1 MAMRIKVHETKNEA
15 SSIQFFDKGL
25 SDSRFVTMA
34 KRKLT
39 KLIGYP
45 VSDVFYM
52 DSEGD
57 YPNRAVVTIP
67 LKDIWG
73 LSQDL
78 PDFGTS
84 ITDYDEPRESDPTV
98 DELKEIFNDSLSA
111 DKTRSF
117 FADKDYDCEYG
128 FDYNG
133 CLSVDYSTDAIAD
146 EPDGNGN
153 AVIVDPDANMQTELR
168 NMADAAK
175 YAIGQIKDYASD
187 VEATL

>member
-1 MAMRIKVHETKNEA
+1 MAMRIKVHETNSA
-15 SSIQFFDKGL
+15 IQFFDRGL
-25 SDSRFVTMA
+25 SDSRFLTLA

-45 VSDVFYM
+45 VSDVFYVG
-52 DSEGD
+52 SEGE

-78 PDFGTS
+78 PDYGTS
-84 ITDYDEPRESDPTV
+84 ITDYDEPRESDPTI
-98 DELKEIFNDSLSA
+98 DELKEIFYDNLSE
-111 DKTRSF
+111 DKTAPF
-117 FADKDYDCEYG
+117 FADKDYSCEYG

-133 CLSVDYSTDAIAD
+133 CLSVDYYTDAIAD
-146 EPDGNGN
+146 DPDDAGN

>member
-1 MAMRIKVHETKNEA
+1 MAMRIKVHETNNA
-15 SSIQFFDKGL
+15 VQFFDKGL
-25 SDSRFVTMA
+25 SDRRFLTMA

-39 KLIGYP
+39 KLIGFP

-52 DSEGD
+52 DSEGF
-57 YPNRAVVTIP
+57 YPNRAVITIP

-78 PDFGTS
+78 PTFETS
-84 ITDYDEPRESDPTV
+84 ITDYDEPRESNPTV
-98 DELKEIFNDSLSA
+98 DELKEIFNDNLSE
-111 DKTRSF
+111 DKTASF
-117 FADKDYDCEYG
+117 FADKDYFCEYG

-133 CLSVDYSTDAIAD
+133 CLSVDYFTDAIAD
-146 EPDGNGN
+146 DPDGAGN
-153 AVIVDPDANMQTELR
+153 AVIVDPDANMKTELR

-175 YAIGQIKDYASD
+175 YAIGLIKDYASN

>member
-15 SSIQFFDKGL
+15 SAIQFFDKGL

-45 VSDVFYM
+45 VSDVFYVG
-52 DSEGD
+52 SEGE

-84 ITDYDEPRESDPTV
+84 ITDYDEPRESNPTV
-98 DELKEIFNDSLSA
+98 DELKEIFDNNLSE
-111 DKTRSF
+111 DKTASF
-117 FADKDYDCEYG
+117 FADKDYACEYG

-133 CLSVDYSTDAIAD
+133 CLSVDYFTDAIAD

-168 NMADAAK
+168 NMATAAK
-175 YAIGQIKDYASD
+175 YAIDLIKDYASD